1 MGRGRRGS
9 RAREEGR
16 GSANRSL
23 PSREGLAAAANS
35 HLVRRLRLASPGPRG
50 GLLLLLHGC
59 HCRRPA
65 LALTSS
71 RALQTRGPSLGSDL
85 MSQAPGALRI
95 SGRDRGSDGVGGGER
110 REGKTSSTR
119 QAFPRRIPSSAT
131 ADPLTPHSPRPP
143 PPQSVQSLGDQT
155 RPSGKLVERRA
166 AGKGH
171 LTALE
176 RRRAAPEKRGSHS
189 TAVRAP
195 RPPGGLPAPRSARQV
210 EQPGAALQHLLSNRK
225 AGKSLAGRASSPHAR
240 PRLRGSA
247 GPLTPRPPR
256 APAKTR
262 RNGVR
267 PCKALGGASAA
278 TGHAPALQEGK
289 G

>member
-176 RRRAAPEKRGSHS
+176 RRRAAPEERGSHS
-189 TAVRAP
+189 TAVRGAP
-195 RPPGGLPAPRSARQV
+195 RAALSAPGGAAWRCAPASP
-210 EQPGAALQHLLSNRK
+210 EQPQSGKEPSGARELPTRAAK
-225 AGKSLAGRASSPHAR
+225 AAG
-240 PRLRGSA
+240 LRGPPHPPPPA
-247 GPLTPRPPR
+247 GS
-256 APAKTR
+256 
-262 RNGVR
+262 
-267 PCKALGGASAA
+267 C
-278 TGHAPALQEGK
+278 
-289 G
+289 